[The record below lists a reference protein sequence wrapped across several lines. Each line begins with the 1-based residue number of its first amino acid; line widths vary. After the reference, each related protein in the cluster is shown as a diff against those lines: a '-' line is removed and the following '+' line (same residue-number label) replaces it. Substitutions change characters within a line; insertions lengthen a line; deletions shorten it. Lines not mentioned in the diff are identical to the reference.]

1 MSEETKSYQLIVR
14 QIPVAVSELES
25 LLKELQHQFG
35 LDAYTARQRLIG
47 LGLVLFGKGGLEKTG
62 QIATLLHRYGFACW
76 QTLPEP
82 PGFKPSRLRSLEIHN
97 DYVLFE
103 CQGGAVRLE
112 RGTPTVG
119 VFADISGA
127 LIDKHVKRLLAQNTY
142 RGRDALEPLSHEELL
157 PAIFQGQAVFD
168 FYLLDNLGQPQQ
180 AVRVLPGRFNHA
192 GLGERSS
199 LSARGNLEA
208 MLGLVEEYAQGFRL
222 HCDFGLSQLPKCQ
235 VQRLEDSPSAIED
248 NLKSLTH
255 YGWLLAR
262 LQGNGHSQE
271 ASSSGVDE
279 ASLVAGVAAAALV
292 GQPALGAVIGA
303 DGVAGSIPGLKD
315 VAREIQDAFVAGEG
329 VGGTAERAVDKP
341 VKKNLPP
348 PPERPESKM
357 SLGRM
362 LATVGTFLGFGTFLL
377 ALKGNNS
384 LLGSIVQYGV
394 GTGLLAGLVASFLF
408 WSGLHYV
415 RLKRKIENTPTSKV
429 RSLAMGMVEV
439 HGRARRQYALVAP
452 MTQAACVYYRL
463 RKYRRDKN
471 NKWKLVKDVD
481 SSHVSFYVDDGTG
494 SVAVAPQGASVKAKT
509 RQSGTPGPSPLTF
522 TAVNNTDENE
532 KWVEDIIYEGTTL
545 YILGFAQPLRAERRS
560 LRERTVEKLRE
571 LKLDRKALHRY
582 DADGDGQISEDEWQQ
597 ARSDAEQT
605 ALKEHLAE
613 GTQRKRQEEHVVI
626 THPPQRSMPF
636 VIAEAVSEAHLVR
649 NYGLFSLPLMAAGLV
664 LAGFAL
670 YQLLQFINV

>member
-1 MSEETKSYQLIVR
+1 MSEEIKIYQLIVR
-14 QIPVAVSELES
+14 QIPVAVSELEA

-47 LGLVLFGKGGLEKTG
+47 PGLALFGKGSLEKTG

-76 QTLPEP
+76 QTLPER
-82 PGFKPSRLRSLEIHN
+82 PGFKPFRLRSLETHN
-97 DYVLFE
+97 DYILFE
-103 CQGGAVRLE
+103 CQGGSVRLQ

-142 RGRDALEPLSHEELL
+142 RGRDALEPLSHDELL

-168 FYLLDNLGQPQQ
+168 FYLLNKLGQPQQ
-180 AVRVLPGRFNHA
+180 AVRVFPGRFNPA
-192 GLGERSS
+192 GLGDRSS

-222 HCDFGLSQLPKCQ
+222 HCDFGLSQLPKCP

-248 NLKSLTH
+248 NLKSLTR

-262 LQGNGHSQE
+262 LQGDGLSQKT
-271 ASSSGVDE
+271 SPPPTDE
-279 ASLVAGVAAAALV
+279 ASLLAGVAAAALV
-292 GQPALGAVIGA
+292 GQPALGAVMGTDA
-303 DGVAGSIPGLKD
+303 VAGSMPGLKD
-315 VAREIQDAFVAGEG
+315 VAREIQAAFVDEEGAGA
-329 VGGTAERAVDKP
+329 TAERAVDKP
-341 VKKNLPP
+341 VKKDLPP
-348 PPERPESKM
+348 PPERPETKM

-362 LATVGTFLGFGTFLL
+362 LSTVGTFLGFGVFFL
-377 ALKGNNS
+377 ALKENSS

-394 GTGLLAGLVASFLF
+394 GTGLLAGFVASFLF
-408 WSGLHYV
+408 WSGLHYI

-452 MTQAACVYYRL
+452 MTQSACVYYRL

-471 NKWKLVKDVD
+471 NKWKLVQDVD
-481 SSHVSFYVDDGTG
+481 SSHVSFLVDDGTG
-494 SVAVAPQGASVKAKT
+494 CVAVAPQGASVKTKT
-509 RQSGTPGPSPLTF
+509 RQSGTPGQSPLTF
-522 TAVNNTDENE
+522 TAVNNMDENE
-532 KWVEDIIYEGTTL
+532 KWVEDIVYDGTTL

-560 LRERTVEKLRE
+560 LRDRTVEKLRE
-571 LKLDRKALHRY
+571 LKLDRNALHRY

-613 GTQRKRQEEHVVI
+613 GTERKRQEEHVVI
-626 THPPQRSMPF
+626 THPPQSSMPF

-649 NYGLFSLPLMAAGLV
+649 NYGLFSLPLMAAGLI

-670 YQLLQFINV
+670 YQLFKFINV

>member
-1 MSEETKSYQLIVR
+1 MTEETKIYQLVVR
-14 QIPVAVSELES
+14 QVPVAIPELED

-47 LGLVLFGKGGLEKTG
+47 PGLVMFGKGALEKTG
-62 QIATLLHRYGFACW
+62 QITALLHRYGFACW

-82 PGFKPSRLRSLEIHN
+82 PRLQPSRLRSLEIHN
-97 DYVLFE
+97 DHILFE
-103 CQGGAVRLE
+103 CQGGSVRLD
-112 RGTPTVG
+112 RGSPTVG
-119 VFADISGA
+119 VFADISGS
-127 LIDKHVKRLLAQNTY
+127 LIDKQIKRLLAQNTY
-142 RGRDALEPLSHEELL
+142 RGRDALEPLSQAELV

-180 AVRVLPGRFNHA
+180 AVRVLPGRFNPA

-208 MLGLVEEYAQGFRL
+208 MLGLVEEYAQDFRL

-235 VQRLEDSPSAIED
+235 VQRLGASPSVVED

-262 LQGNGHSQE
+262 LQGNGLPQE
-271 ASSSGVDE
+271 ASSTPVDE
-279 ASLVAGVAAAALV
+279 AALLSGIAAAAVV

-303 DGVAGSIPGLKD
+303 DDTAGAMPGIED
-315 VAREIQDAFVAGEG
+315 VAREIRGAFADEKSSDVKTKAGADE
-329 VGGTAERAVDKP
+329 P
-341 VKKNLPP
+341 VKKDLPS
-348 PPERPESKM
+348 PPERPEKKM

-362 LATVGTFLGFGTFLL
+362 LTTVGTFLGFGIFVLV
-377 ALKGNNS
+377 AKGDSS
-384 LLGSIVQYGV
+384 LLKFLVQYGV
-394 GTGLLAGLVASFLF
+394 GTGLFTGLLAAFLF
-408 WSGLHYV
+408 WSGLHYI

-452 MTQAACVYYRL
+452 MTQSACIYYRL

-471 NKWKLVKDVD
+471 NKWKLVRDVD
-481 SSHVSFYVDDGTG
+481 SSHVAFQIDDGTG
-494 SVAVAPQGASVKAKT
+494 CVVVAPQGASVKAKT
-509 RQSGTPGPSPLTF
+509 RQSGSPGQTPLTF
-522 TAVNNTDENE
+522 TAVNNSDEDE

-582 DADGDGQISEDEWQQ
+582 DADGDGQISEGEWQQ

-613 GTQRKRQEEHVVI
+613 GTERKRQEEHVII
-626 THPPQRSMPF
+626 TRPPQRGMPF

-649 NYGLFSLPLMAAGLV
+649 NYGLFSLPLMAAGLA
-664 LAGFAL
+664 LAGFAI
-670 YQLLQFINV
+670 YQLFMFING

>member
-1 MSEETKSYQLIVR
+1 MSEETKIYQLIVR
-14 QIPVAVSELES
+14 QIPVAVSELEA

-35 LDAYTARQRLIG
+35 LDTYTARQRLIG
-47 LGLVLFGKGGLEKTG
+47 PGLALFGKGSLEKTG

-82 PGFKPSRLRSLEIHN
+82 PGFKPSRLRSLEIHD

-103 CQGGAVRLE
+103 CQGGAVRLQ

-180 AVRVLPGRFNHA
+180 AVRVLPGRFNPT

-208 MLGLVEEYAQGFRL
+208 MLGLVEEYAQDFRL
-222 HCDFGLSQLPKCQ
+222 HCDFGLSQLPQCQ

-248 NLKSLTH
+248 NLKRLTH

-271 ASSSGVDE
+271 ASSSSVDE

-292 GQPALGAVIGA
+292 GQPALGAVMGA
-303 DGVAGSIPGLKD
+303 DGVAGSLPGLKE
-315 VAREIQDAFVAGEG
+315 VTREIRDAFVAEEG
-329 VGGTAERAVDKP
+329 AGGTAERAVDKP
-341 VKKNLPP
+341 VKKDLPA

-362 LATVGTFLGFGTFLL
+362 LVTVGTFLGFGIFFL

-394 GTGLLAGLVASFLF
+394 GTGLLAGLVAAFLF

-494 SVAVAPQGASVKAKT
+494 SVVVAPQGASVKAKT
-509 RQSGTPGPSPLTF
+509 RQSGSPGQSPLTF
-522 TAVNNTDENE
+522 TGVNNTDEDE

-545 YILGFAQPLRAERRS
+545 YILGFAQPLRVERRS
-560 LRERTVEKLRE
+560 LRDRTVEKLRA

-649 NYGLFSLPLMAAGLV
+649 NYGLFSLPLMAAGLI

-670 YQLLQFINV
+670 YQLLKFINV

>member
-1 MSEETKSYQLIVR
+1 
-14 QIPVAVSELES
+14 
-25 LLKELQHQFG
+25 
-35 LDAYTARQRLIG
+35 
-47 LGLVLFGKGGLEKTG
+47 VLFGKGGLEKTG
-62 QIATLLHRYGFACW
+62 QIAALLHRYGFACW
-76 QTLPEP
+76 QNLPER
-82 PGFKPSRLRSLEIHN
+82 PGFRPSRLRGLEIHN
-97 DYVLFE
+97 DYILFE

-112 RGTPTVG
+112 RGAPVIG

-142 RGRDALEPLSHEELL
+142 RGRDALEPLSHDELL

-168 FYLLDNLGQPQQ
+168 FYLLDNQGQPQH
-180 AVRVLPGRFNHA
+180 AVRVLPGRFNPV

-208 MLGLVEEYAQGFRL
+208 MLGLVEEYAQDFRL

-235 VQRLEDSPSAIED
+235 VQRLGESPSALED

-262 LQGNGHSQE
+262 LQGDGLSE
-271 ASSSGVDE
+271 KMSSPYADE
-279 ASLVAGVAAAALV
+279 ASLVAGVAAATLV
-292 GQPALGAVIGA
+292 GQPALGAVMGG
-303 DGVAGSIPGLKD
+303 DGVAGSLPGLKE
-315 VAREIQDAFVAGEG
+315 VAREIKGALAEEESADHRLKGEE
-329 VGGTAERAVDKP
+329 AP
-341 VKKNLPP
+341 VKKDLPP
-348 PPERPESKM
+348 PPERPET
-357 SLGRM
+357 RM
-362 LATVGTFLGFGTFLL
+362 RPAQIVATIGTFLGFGLFFL
-377 ALKGNNS
+377 ALKGNS
-384 LLGSIVQYGV
+384 SPLKFIVQYGV
-394 GTGLLAGLVASFLF
+394 GTGLFTGLLALFLF
-408 WSGLHYV
+408 WSGLHFV

-463 RKYRRDKN
+463 RKYRRDRN

-481 SSHVSFYVDDGTG
+481 SSHVAFQIDDGTG
-494 SVAVAPQGASVKAKT
+494 CVIVAPQGASVKAKT
-509 RQSGTPGPSPLTF
+509 RQSGSPGQTPLTF
-522 TAVNNTDENE
+522 TTVNNTDEDE

-545 YILGFAQPLRAERRS
+545 YILGFAQPLRTERRS
-560 LRERTVEKLRE
+560 LRDRTVEKLRE

-613 GTQRKRQEEHVVI
+613 GTERKRQEEHVVI

-649 NYGLFSLPLMAAGLV
+649 NYGLFSLPLMAAGLIM
-664 LAGFAL
+664 AGFAL
-670 YQLLQFINV
+670 YQLLKFINV